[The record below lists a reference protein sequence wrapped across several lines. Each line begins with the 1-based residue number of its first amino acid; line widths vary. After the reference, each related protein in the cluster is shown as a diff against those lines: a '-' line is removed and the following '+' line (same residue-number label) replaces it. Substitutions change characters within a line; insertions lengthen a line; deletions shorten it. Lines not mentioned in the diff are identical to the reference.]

1 MSVTETFELP
11 AGAIAVTVACASSP
25 LADLCDFA
33 ARNNP
38 RRGFLIVSRV
48 LGRHLPTSPA
58 AMGSAMTALAAQLGD
73 LPGPV
78 VVIGMAETA
87 VALGQ
92 GVHEAMGRDDS
103 LYLPSTRQQV
113 TGEVMLRFAEPHSH
127 AAAHLLFRPQDADLA
142 ARLAAARSLVLV
154 DDECSTGTTLANLGR
169 ALAVHLPQLQAVRVA
184 VLTDWSAD
192 HDWLAAMPAPAAIVS
207 LLRGQLDWTPRPFYA
222 PPSPPPAAAADALG
236 TLKTHRNFG
245 RLGVARE
252 GWSVEPLADRLA
264 ARFAGVAGLRVLGTG
279 EFTWPPFQLARALAA
294 RGIDVTVQATTR
306 SPIHP
311 GGAIASALTFH
322 DNYGTPVPNY
332 LYNCRPDPDRPVLIC
347 HETPAVDPALLAA
360 LGAEAIDMVAAT

>member
-1 MSVTETFELP
+1 MSVTDRFELP
-11 AGAIAVTVACASSP
+11 AGTVSVTVAPGSMP
-25 LADLCDFA
+25 LATLCDFA

-38 RRGFLIVSRV
+38 RRGFLVVSKV
-48 LGRHLPTSPA
+48 LGRHLPTPPA
-58 AMGSAMTALAAQLGD
+58 AMAGAMAALAARLDD

-78 VVIGMAETA
+78 LVIGMAETA

-92 GVHEAMGRDDS
+92 GVHEALARDDS

-113 TGEVMLRFAEPHSH
+113 AGEVMLRFAEPHSH
-127 AAAHLLFRPQDADLA
+127 AAAHLLYRPQEPELA

-169 ALAVHLPQLQAVRVA
+169 ALAAQLPRLEAVRVA
-184 VLTDWSAD
+184 VLTDWSPD

-207 LLRGQLDWTPRPFYA
+207 LLQGRLEWTARPDYA
-222 PPSPPPAAAADALG
+222 PPAPPPAAAADALG
-236 TLKTHRNFG
+236 SLKTHRNFG

-252 GWSVEPLADRLA
+252 GWNVEPLADRLA
-264 ARFAGVAGLRVLGTG
+264 RRFAGVAGLRVLGTG

-294 RGIDVTVQATTR
+294 RGLDVTVQATTR

-332 LYNCRPDPDRPVLIC
+332 LYNCAPDPERPVLVC
-347 HETPAVDPALLAA
+347 HETPGVDPALLAA
-360 LGAEAIDMVAAT
+360 LGAEAVDMAAET